1 MAAPEILFRRSLK
14 YFNKKKLEY
23 IELIIIII
31 IIIIIIVII
40 IREVLQF
47 YSTSFQ
53 ILNVT

>member
-31 IIIIIIVII
+31 
-40 IREVLQF
+40 REVLQF

>member
-31 IIIIIIVII
+31 IIIIII
-40 IREVLQF
+40 REVLQF